1 MVTQPQCEQ
10 QASRRLAYDLV
21 SFKAESED
29 RRHDKR
35 EERCDS
41 TDRLQRP
48 SQGKGLG
55 QGASA
60 KPDPEDV

>member
-29 RRHDKR
+29 RYHDKR
-35 EERCDS
+35 EERCGS
-41 TDRLQRP
+41 